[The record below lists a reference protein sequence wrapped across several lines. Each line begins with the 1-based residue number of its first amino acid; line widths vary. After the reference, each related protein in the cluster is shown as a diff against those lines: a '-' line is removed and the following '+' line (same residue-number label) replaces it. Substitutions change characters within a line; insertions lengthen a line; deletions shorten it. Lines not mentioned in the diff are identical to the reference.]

1 MVRPGSPETLTILRG
16 IFRGCKRESFDIL
29 IFDYHGEVTGW
40 REVAR
45 GSSSHVEISLP
56 DLFSTAVLCGAKAL
70 VVAHNHPGD
79 DPTPSRE
86 DIILTERLATAGELV
101 GCPILDHIIIADSC
115 HYSFRRSW

>member
-1 MVRPGSPETLTILRG
+1 VSAATLELLRD
-16 IFRGCKRESFDIL
+16 IFRANKHESFVIL
-29 IFDYHGEVTGW
+29 ILDHRGEVTTW

-45 GSSSHVEISLP
+45 GSRSHVQVSLP
-56 DLFSTAVLCGAKAL
+56 ELFSAAMLCGAKAL
-70 VVAHNHPGD
+70 VVAHNHPGA

-115 HYSFRRSW
+115 HYSFRRSC